1 MLIIASS
8 SIGALLFSG
17 VPRVHTGASSAHT
30 LCSDDDKECLIEVG
44 FAHTLRLHPPPKHIT
59 PIESKLRAVIKE
71 DSDDAKASLIELGF
85 SNSLRLNP
93 PQKKSEKARVD
104 VRSAQDVALH
114 ELGFS
119 NSLRLN
125 PPPKKSEKAR
135 VDVRSV
141 QDVALHELGFSNSL
155 RLNPPPKKSEKAR
168 VDVRSVQDV
177 ALHELGWVDELGF
190 ALGTSEVE
198 KSAVQISIRKAP
210 KQSETALRK
219 ARRIGSALKP
229 MFPDLSATNKVL
241 SPDPSPPLT
250 ATGRH
255 KDPPFDGIA
264 VHDRRRAMRVP
275 RE

>member
-1 MLIIASS
+1 MYKLIIFVILFSRGITMLIIASS

-141 QDVALHELGFSNSL
+141 QDVALHELG
-155 RLNPPPKKSEKAR
+155 
-168 VDVRSVQDV
+168 
-177 ALHELGWVDELGF
+177 WVDELGF

>member
-1 MLIIASS
+1 MQPCTNSPNACHVYKLIIFVILFSRGITMLIIASS

-93 PQKKSEKARVD
+93 P
-104 VRSAQDVALH
+104 
-114 ELGFS
+114 
-119 NSLRLN
+119 
-125 PPPKKSEKAR
+125 
-135 VDVRSV
+135 
-141 QDVALHELGFSNSL
+141 
-155 RLNPPPKKSEKAR
+155 PKKSEKAR

-210 KQSETALRK
+210 KQSETALHK